1 MSQITEKDIKKV
13 AKLARIEVSEESCS
27 SFAGQVTRIIDW
39 VEKLNEVNTDN
50 VKPLVSVYDIPLA
63 MEKDEVVDGNI
74 AKEVLQNAKN
84 SKYDY
89 FTVPKVIE

>member
-1 MSQITEKDIKKV
+1 MSHLTEKDIKKV
-13 AKLARIEVSEESCS
+13 AKLARIEVDEASCVN
-27 SFAGQVTRIIDW
+27 FAKQVKSIIDW

-50 VKPLVSVYDIPLA
+50 VKPLVSVYDIPLVMA
-63 MEKDEVVDGNI
+63 KDEVVDGNI
-74 AKEVLQNAKN
+74 SAEVLQNAKN